1 MESPKTITIAANRY
15 TRADCLSIFKGG
27 PVKFIF
33 ILDDSVDLTNC
44 QSIRLD
50 IRESSTDTG
59 LPLATEE
66 ILSPTGSEF
75 EFFFSSA
82 QTNHDLDTAWL
93 VLSAYFPEGSE
104 ESDDNLDPLYIANL
118 KLVRHNSC
126 LLAPDPPEIS
136 IFLTQAAAD
145 QRYLINSGNP
155 GILLGRYSTGTGAY
169 QEITIG
175 ANLTLTTGG
184 VLSAATSGGG
194 GSISDGDKGDIT
206 VSSAGAVW
214 SIDAQSV
221 TYSKLQNASQ
231 TDVLLGRTGAGAGS
245 YQEVPFSDFAQ
256 SFVGQDQ
263 NGARNVLG
271 LGTGQSVAFLSINGQ
286 IKNTV
291 TFEIPSATRSA
302 LGIESGV
309 GYLSTDVGKYAIY
322 DANATLSTRHVKI
335 YTDLDDSGGATI
347 LQASNDADTNTLT
360 LPSANGTLATTDD
373 LLVYQPLDSTL
384 TALSSYNTNGI
395 IVQTTLDTFVGRT
408 ITGTA
413 NEIIVTNGNGVSGN
427 PILSLS
433 TGIDPVKLAN
443 GSVSATE
450 FQYLDGVT
458 SSIQSQIDSKQSLD
472 GDLTSIAA
480 LTGTGII
487 PYRSGVNSW
496 SAISIG
502 AGLAFSNGILYSTV
516 SGSGGGGSISDGDKG
531 DITVSSLGAVWSIDN
546 NAVTYAKLQNSSQ
559 GGVLLGVS
567 GTGAGIYG
575 EIPFTP
581 FAQSLLNDSSA
592 SEARTTLG
600 IEAGVGYLTTDNG
613 KYAVYD
619 SNAMLTTHTLK
630 ITADIDQSDGTI
642 LQPANDFGVN
652 TIIIPADDGTM
663 ALIENLSSYQPL
675 NSNLTALSSYNTNG
689 FLVQTGVNQFTGRS
703 IIGTVNEIVVTNG
716 DGSANPILSL
726 STGINP
732 TKLADGSVSATE
744 FQYLNGVTSALQGQL
759 DNKQPLD
766 GDLTSIAA
774 LAGTNIIPYRSGVNT
789 WGQISIGAGL
799 EFTGGTLSATGLSN
813 YQPLDSTLSSLA
825 LYNTNGFL
833 VQTGVDTFVGR
844 SITGS
849 PDIFVLNGDGATGN
863 PTISLINTSVTP
875 GSYTNADITVDSN
888 GRITA
893 AANGSAGGGSSSP
906 IPLLASFWG

>member
-1 MESPKTITIAANRY
+1 MASFQVFPVGPIPSVQSYINNAIAEEATIREGEDIA
-15 TRADCLSIFKGG
+15 I
-27 PVKFIF
+27 
-33 ILDDSVDLTNC
+33 DS
-44 QSIRLD
+44 RLD
-50 IRESSTDTG
+50 ALEGESAGNGFGTFSVTG
-59 LPLATEE
+59 QSNVSSSIPNDVLTFIAG
-66 ILSPTGSEF
+66 TG
-75 EFFFSSA
+75 
-82 QTNHDLDTAWL
+82 
-93 VLSAYFPEGSE
+93 
-104 ESDDNLDPLYIANL
+104 
-118 KLVRHNSC
+118 
-126 LLAPDPPEIS
+126 IS
-136 IFLTQAAAD
+136 ITTNPSTKSITF
-145 QRYLINSGNP
+145 NS
-155 GILLGRYSTGTGAY
+155 T
-169 QEITIG
+169 
-175 ANLTLTTGG
+175 
-184 VLSAATSGGG
+184 GGG
-194 GSISDGDKGDIT
+194 GAGLVDGDYGDIT
-206 VSSAGAVW
+206 VSAAGTAM
-214 SIDAQSV
+214 SIDNGVV

-231 TDVLLGRTGAGAGS
+231 TDILLGRTGAGAGI
-245 YQEVPFSDFAQ
+245 YQEIPFSDFAQ
-256 SFVGQDQ
+256 SFIAQNQ
-263 NGARNVLG
+263 NGARDVLG
-271 LGTGQSVAFLSINGQ
+271 LGTGQAVSFLSINGQ
-286 IKNTV
+286 IENTV
-291 TFEIPSATRSA
+291 TFETPSATRSA

-322 DANATLSTRHVKI
+322 DSNATLSTRHVKI

-347 LQASNDADTNTLT
+347 LQASNDADTNTLI
-360 LPSANGTLATTDD
+360 LPSANGTLAITDD
-373 LLVYQPLDSTL
+373 LLAYQPLDPTL

-395 IVQTTLDTFVGRT
+395 IVQTALDTFAGRI

-433 TGIDPVKLAN
+433 TGIDPTKLAN

-458 SSIQSQIDSKQSLD
+458 SSIQSQIDSKQPLD

-480 LTGTGII
+480 LTETGII

-502 AGLAFSNGILYSTV
+502 TGLAFSNGILYSTV

-600 IEAGVGYLTTDNG
+600 IETGVGYLTTDNG

-689 FLVQTGVNQFTGRS
+689 FLVQTGINTFTGRFITGS
-703 IIGTVNEIVVTNG
+703 SDILVANG
-716 DGSANPILSL
+716 DGL
-726 STGINP
+726 
-732 TKLADGSVSATE
+732 
-744 FQYLNGVTSALQGQL
+744 
-759 DNKQPLD
+759 
-766 GDLTSIAA
+766 
-774 LAGTNIIPYRSGVNT
+774 
-789 WGQISIGAGL
+789 
-799 EFTGGTLSATGLSN
+799 
-813 YQPLDSTLSSLA
+813 
-825 LYNTNGFL
+825 
-833 VQTGVDTFVGR
+833 
-844 SITGS
+844 
-849 PDIFVLNGDGATGN
+849 TGN

-906 IPLLASFWG
+906 VPLLASFWG